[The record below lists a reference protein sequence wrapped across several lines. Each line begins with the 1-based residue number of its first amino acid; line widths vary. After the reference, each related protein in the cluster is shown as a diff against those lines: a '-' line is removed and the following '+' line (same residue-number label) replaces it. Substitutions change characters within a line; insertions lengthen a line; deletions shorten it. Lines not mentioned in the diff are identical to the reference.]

1 MSMAKNKAYINL
13 FVYEPTGTMPLSD
26 YQKKTILSHAMPN
39 LSRVSVSDTAAAGFR
54 SVVCPSVVAPS
65 MDGWML

>member
-26 YQKKTILSHAMPN
+26 YQKKTIHTILSHAMRN

-65 MDGWML
+65 MDG